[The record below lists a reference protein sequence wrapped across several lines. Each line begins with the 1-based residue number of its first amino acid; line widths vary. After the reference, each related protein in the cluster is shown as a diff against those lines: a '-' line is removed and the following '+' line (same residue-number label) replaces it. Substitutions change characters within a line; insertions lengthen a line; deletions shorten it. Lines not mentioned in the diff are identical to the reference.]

1 MDLLALV
8 MGLHQKGCINYDLL
22 VALLFCGYLLGFLLP
37 ASCALVL
44 CVTPCRI
51 EKVL

>member
-8 MGLHQKGCINYDLL
+8 MGLHQNGCINYDLL
-22 VALLFCGYLLGFLLP
+22 VALLFVATFYGFLLP